1 MIQIIGEKLMLSILD
16 SKSNRERGACAGYEG
31 IVGGGGVN
39 TLLLNS
45 AIDIRSDQFHAPA
58 DLS

>member
-1 MIQIIGEKLMLSILD
+1 MSSILD
-16 SKSNRERGACAGYEG
+16 SKGNREGGACAGYEG

-45 AIDIRSDQFHAPA
+45 AIDIRNDQFHAPA